1 MLSTFSVVSIHILSI
16 RTSGILSTVE
26 NLILQ
31 IVISDFFLGSRLNSF
46 RYDLIIATNLW
57 FDIVLNIRADDIIT

>member
-1 MLSTFSVVSIHILSI
+1 TFSVVSIHILSI

-31 IVISDFFLGSRLNSF
+31 TVISDFFSGQQ
-46 RYDLIIATNLW
+46 
-57 FDIVLNIRADDIIT
+57 VE